1 MEPRRPENAAGRRRW
16 GVLVAGVLAGALAA
30 HVARSGLITPAQAA
44 SAAATA
50 AAEPA
55 PPNPLDL
62 DSPRPLDN
70 GPCERIEIEYA
81 LGAGSR
87 IRVSDTLLGAG
98 DGEYDLASGTARLRF
113 MATDGKPVP
122 GPAELLSLKVAYDFT
137 AVTQV
142 AGLKTQVRT
151 VAVARN
157 TPDRCGVVAR
167 GTFDGSRLTFREDA
181 RGYRCDGKLYCEG
194 ALCGRFGAPPP
205 GESTV
210 AVGPFDA
217 SYRPITLTDGVKT
230 LTMDYSKVARTE
242 SPRQTT
248 SLRLVARE
256 VKRAC
261 VAASSCE

>member
-1 MEPRRPENAAGRRRW
+1 MDGRRPEDAGRYRRRW
-16 GVLVAGVLAGALAA
+16 LVTSVPAGVLAAY
-30 HVARSGLITPAQAA
+30 VASPGLVAPAQAA
-44 SAAATA
+44 STAATVPA
-50 AAEPA
+50 VPA
-55 PPNPLDL
+55 PPSLVDPGR
-62 DSPRPLDN
+62 PRPLD
-70 GPCERIEIEYA
+70 GAPCERIEIDYA

-113 MATDGKPVP
+113 MAADGKPVP
-122 GPAELLSLKVAYDFT
+122 GAAELLALKVAYDFT

-142 AGLKTQVRT
+142 AGLKTRVRT
-151 VAVARN
+151 AAVARN

-167 GTFDGSRLTFREDA
+167 GVFDGSRLTFREDA
-181 RGYRCDGKLYCEG
+181 RGYRCEGKLYCEG
-194 ALCGRFGAPPP
+194 ALCGRFGAPPA
-205 GESTV
+205 GESAV

-217 SYRPITLTDGVKT
+217 SYRPLALTDGAKA
-230 LTMDYSKVARTE
+230 LTMEYSQVARTE

-261 VAASSCE
+261 VAAPACK